1 MTADAPPPEPS
12 WSIVPIGF
20 VTSSRREVVDDDW
33 DRVDTAIRLVEP
45 FEPASVRGL
54 DEFSHIDVLYVF
66 DRVDPTTVHTGSR
79 VPRNNP
85 AWPEV
90 GIFAQRVK
98 NRPNRLGLTTCEL
111 LAVDGTE
118 LRVRGLDAVDGT
130 PVIDIKPYMIEFGPR
145 TDVRQPAWSRELMA
159 DYW

>member
-1 MTADAPPPEPS
+1 
-12 WSIVPIGF
+12 
-20 VTSSRREVVDDDW
+20 
-33 DRVDTAIRLVEP
+33 
-45 FEPASVRGL
+45 
-54 DEFSHIDVLYVF
+54 
-66 DRVDPTTVHTGSR
+66 

-85 AWPEV
+85 EWPEV
-90 GIFAQRVK
+90 GIFAQRVR

-130 PVIDIKPYMIEFGPR
+130 PVIDIKPYMAEFGPR
-145 TDVRQPAWSRELMA
+145 TDVRQPSWSRQLMA